1 MPGGVLGSRGFAA
14 RARMASIIK
23 STAVVKLPGS
33 SRAGRACAT
42 AAVLGYWPV
51 GRVRYWISQ
60 DSRSASG

>member
-1 MPGGVLGSRGFAA
+1 
-14 RARMASIIK
+14 MASIIK

-33 SRAGRACAT
+33 SRAGRACAM
-42 AAVLGYWPV
+42 AAVLGYWPA